1 MDLVAYERP
10 ERLVDE
16 LMASDRLDAG
26 KLGRND
32 ERFEMRVVG
41 TRNPDVGVGKRG
53 FDQAPDL
60 FWVHGWDML
69 PEGSGRAVYRE
80 RGGLPN
86 GLWVL
91 CMILGPNRAPE
102 WDDLIRST
110 FGPRDSSTTMMLGNT
125 LELVA
130 GLLLLIWG
138 ADRFVYGAAASA
150 RNLGVPPLLI
160 GMTVVGAATSA
171 PELLVSVIA
180 ASRNEPGLAIGNA
193 IGSNIV
199 NIGLVLGCVALVRP
213 IQLRS
218 ATLRREMPALLA
230 VSLLTV
236 SLFLDSRLSRVD
248 GLVMIS
254 GLVIVLV
261 WLARL
266 GMRSAPTDPIKQ
278 EYEAEIPVDV
288 GMVRAVV
295 WLVVGLA
302 MLLFGAQL
310 LVDGASD
317 IARQL
322 GVSEVVIGILLIA
335 FGTSLPELAVSL
347 VSTLKGEY
355 GLAIGNIVGSNI
367 FNMLAVIGAAATITP
382 LTLEPEVLSL
392 HVFVM
397 VAFTLVLF
405 AMTYDYDGKSELS
418 RIEGA
423 ALLAA
428 FLAYDTYVVLQNVR
442 MPH

>member
-1 MDLVAYERP
+1 
-10 ERLVDE
+10 
-16 LMASDRLDAG
+16 
-26 KLGRND
+26 
-32 ERFEMRVVG
+32 
-41 TRNPDVGVGKRG
+41 
-53 FDQAPDL
+53 
-60 FWVHGWDML
+60 
-69 PEGSGRAVYRE
+69 
-80 RGGLPN
+80 
-86 GLWVL
+86 
-91 CMILGPNRAPE
+91 
-102 WDDLIRST
+102 
-110 FGPRDSSTTMMLGNT
+110 MLGNT
-125 LELVA
+125 LELIA

-180 ASRNEPGLAIGNA
+180 AARNEPGLAIGNA

-199 NIGLVLGCVALVRP
+199 NIGLVLGCVAIVRP

-266 GMRSAPTDPIKQ
+266 SMRSAPTDPIKQ
-278 EYEAEIPVDV
+278 EYEAEIPVNV
-288 GMVRAVV
+288 GMGRAVL

-302 MLLFGAQL
+302 MLLLGAQL

-347 VSTLKGEY
+347 ISALKGEY

-367 FNMLAVIGAAATITP
+367 FNMLAVIGAAATISP
-382 LTLEPEVLSL
+382 LTLEPDVLSL

-405 AMTYDYDGKSELS
+405 AMTYDYEGKSELS
-418 RIEGA
+418 RIEGV